1 MLWAHAQHGRF
12 FEQGD
17 KGMKFLIAD
26 DAMVMRNITKN
37 VLRENNFDDE
47 CFFEAGDGETALEL
61 AEKENIDLFLVDW
74 NMPKLDGL
82 EFVKRIRTMPQYAL
96 TPIIMITSE
105 AAKYNVMEAIEAGTT
120 SYVVKPLRGKVLW
133 DKISKFIPDGAV

>member
-1 MLWAHAQHGRF
+1 MR
-12 FEQGD
+12 
-17 KGMKFLIAD
+17 FLIAD

-37 VLRENNFDDE
+37 VLREHGFDDGS
-47 CFFEAGDGETALEL
+47 FVEAADGETALN
-61 AEKENIDLFLVDW
+61 AATNDTIDLFLVDW

-82 EFVKRIRTMPQYAL
+82 QFVKRIRATPRYAQ

-120 SYVVKPLRGKVLW
+120 SYVIKPLKAKVLW
-133 DKISKFIPDGAV
+133 EKISKFIPGSGA

>member
-1 MLWAHAQHGRF
+1 
-12 FEQGD
+12 
-17 KGMKFLIAD
+17 MKFLIVD

-37 VLRENNFDDE
+37 VLREHKFGDE
-47 CFFEAGDGETALEL
+47 CFLEAGDGETALDL
-61 AEKENIDLFLVDW
+61 ATKETVNLFLVDW

-82 EFVKRIRTMPQYAL
+82 QFVKRIRTMPQYAL

-120 SYVVKPLRGKVLW
+120 SYIVKPLKAKVLW
-133 DKISKFIPDGAV
+133 EKISKFIPGGAA